1 MLCAKDIA
9 EPLRDLR
16 GNGRGPGNSAPLDRR
31 GPPIARECEGKKIRY
46 SAEAASLQ
54 AWRLERSL

>member
-31 GPPIARECEGKKIRY
+31 GRAEGKKIRY

-54 AWRLERSL
+54 AWRLERSF